1 MGEMGVEALSVRLA
15 KEMRAAF
22 QEGHDRGYDRRQNR
36 DAPQGQLDWRSSR
49 ARVRRTELETEVAA
63 LEERLRV
70 AEDELLG
77 LEHVQCAYCRTWAH
91 VDDVTDECGKPYCV
105 DCYESWPWEC
115 ETPGCSWR
123 CAAPDENGDVCPEC
137 GGRFVPMSEKVLPQR
152 AQSAQRENGE

>member
-1 MGEMGVEALSVRLA
+1 MSDLTFEERNRLESEVLPAVVDDPECAALTIVILEKQLAEAR
-15 KEMRAAF
+15 MR
-22 QEGHDRGYDRRQNR
+22 Q
-36 DAPQGQLDWRSSR
+36 
-49 ARVRRTELETEVAA
+49 TELEKEVAA
-63 LEERLRV
+63 LEERLRM
-70 AEDELLG
+70 AEDELRG
-77 LEHVQCAYCRTWAH
+77 LEHVQCAYCGTWAH
-91 VDDVTDECGKPYCV
+91 VDEVTDECGKPYCV